1 MVRGDSGTC
10 MIVDLDALGSE
21 SRLPV
26 ELAPCGPHEAV
37 VLEEAGR
44 NLVLCGTG
52 AERALPLEV
61 SRLGPSAGRIC
72 FTDDV
77 DELAGR
83 WALVGELTGP
93 SPACTAVDPFCRGG
107 TYRVVFDLL
116 PGRCR
121 AEMFRPEQPDWE
133 CLGLRVVAVGSGS
146 LRSQDRC

>member
-1 MVRGDSGTC
+1 MRVRRRGCQAASPWSPSTYSSLC
-10 MIVDLDALGSE
+10 RTSSI
-21 SRLPV
+21 
-26 ELAPCGPHEAV
+26 
-37 VLEEAGR
+37 
-44 NLVLCGTG
+44 NLVLCGRG

-77 DELAGR
+77 DELGGR

-93 SPACTAVDPFCRGG
+93 SPACTAVDPFCGGG

-121 AEMFRPEQPDWE
+121 AEIFRPEQPDWE